1 MSIESTFQ
9 IVLIL
14 ATLLCSLVA
23 GFLFAFAA
31 VVMPGIKTL
40 NDREFI
46 RAFQVID
53 GVIQNNQPVMVA
65 VWMGSIVAS
74 VAAVGLG
81 LGQLDGIQRLLL
93 LAAPLVYILGVQL
106 STFTI
111 NVPLNNQ
118 LQSLNV
124 EVMGEAAL
132 KAARMN
138 FEPSWNRWNLVR
150 APLASLTS
158 VLFMI
163 LLFQL

>member
-1 MSIESTFQ
+1 MSTESTFQ
-9 IVLIL
+9 IILIL

-23 GFLFAFAA
+23 GFLFAFAT

-53 GVIQNNQPVMVA
+53 GVIQNNQPLMVA
-65 VWMGSIVAS
+65 VWMGSIL
-74 VAAVGLG
+74 AAVTAALMGF
-81 LGQLDGIQRLLL
+81 GQLDGTQRLLL
-93 LAAPLVYILGVQL
+93 ILALIVYILGVQL

-111 NVPLNNQ
+111 NVPLNNR
-118 LQSLNV
+118 LQALNV
-124 EVMGEAAL
+124 DVMDEAAL
-132 KAARMN
+132 QAARMN

-150 APLASLTS
+150 TPFAGLAS

-163 LLFQL
+163 LLFKL

>member
-1 MSIESTFQ
+1 MSTETTFQ

-23 GFLFAFAA
+23 GFLFAFAT

-53 GVIQNNQPVMVA
+53 GVIQNNQPLFVA
-65 VWMGSIVAS
+65 VWMGSVVAS
-74 VAAVGLG
+74 VTAAGLG
-81 LGQLDGIQRLLL
+81 FRQLDGAQRLLL
-93 LAAPLVYILGVQL
+93 ISAPIVYILGVQL

-118 LQSLNV
+118 LQALNV
-124 EVMGEAAL
+124 DEMDEAAL
-132 KAARMN
+132 KAARMD
-138 FEPSWNRWNLVR
+138 FEPGWNRWNLIR
-150 APLASLTS
+150 TPFAGLAS
-158 VLFMI
+158 VLLMI
-163 LLFQL
+163 LLFRL

>member
-1 MSIESTFQ
+1 MATETNFQ

-23 GFLFAFAA
+23 GFLFAFATI
-31 VVMPGIKTL
+31 VMPGIKTL

-53 GVIQNNQPVMVA
+53 GVIQNNQPLFVA
-65 VWMGSIVAS
+65 VWMGSVVAL
-74 VAAVGLG
+74 VAAAGLG
-81 LGQLDGIQRLLL
+81 FGQLDGTQRLLL
-93 LAAPLVYILGVQL
+93 VAAPLVYILGVQL

-118 LQSLNV
+118 LQALNV
-124 EVMGEAAL
+124 DAMDDVAL

-138 FEPSWNRWNLVR
+138 FEPSWNRWNLIR
-150 APLASLTS
+150 TPFAGLAS
-158 VLFMI
+158 VLLMI
-163 LLFQL
+163 LLFRL

>member
-1 MSIESTFQ
+1 MSTVSTFQ

-23 GFLFAFAA
+23 GFLFAFAT
-31 VVMPGIKTL
+31 VVMPGIKKL

-53 GVIQNNQPVMVA
+53 GVIQNNQPLMVA
-65 VWMGSIVAS
+65 VWMGSILAA
-74 VAAVGLG
+74 VAAAVMGF
-81 LGQLDGIQRLLL
+81 GQLDGTQRLLSIS
-93 LAAPLVYILGVQL
+93 APIIYILGVQL

-111 NVPLNNQ
+111 NVPLNNR
-118 LQSLNV
+118 LQRLNV
-124 EVMGEAAL
+124 DAMDEVAL

-138 FEPSWNRWNLVR
+138 FEPGWNRWNLVR
-150 APLASLTS
+150 TPFAGLAS

-163 LLFQL
+163 LLFRL

>member
-1 MSIESTFQ
+1 MSTEFTFQ

-23 GFLFAFAA
+23 GFLFAFAT

-53 GVIQNNQPVMVA
+53 GVIQNNQPLMVA
-65 VWMGSIVAS
+65 VWMGSILAA
-74 VAAVGLG
+74 VAAALMGF
-81 LGQLDGIQRLLL
+81 GQLDGTQRLLL
-93 LAAPLVYILGVQL
+93 ISAPIVYILGVQL

-111 NVPLNNQ
+111 NVPLNNR
-118 LQSLNV
+118 LQELNV
-124 EVMGEAAL
+124 DAMDEAAL
-132 KAARMN
+132 QAARMN

-150 APLASLTS
+150 TPFAGLAS

-163 LLFQL
+163 LLFKL